1 MGTLASKSN
10 GFSESRVN
18 HKVGQ
23 SSYKDLSTANDSTSG
38 PASNKASSTNSNHG
52 SWENRTT
59 YSTTSNSLKSASV
72 SSSLS
77 TTSIETVVTS
87 AERSASICSQRS
99 LPSQSSL
106 IPPPPRMSLSVNG
119 MLPPTNSMVGRL
131 LGYQH
136 SNGNSSASGRAVSP
150 LSSKKDPTA
159 SSTSSSDVDAISTS
173 LEKSRL
179 HDNQFSRQL
188 DNTNGNN
195 RRRYVSESW
204 RRQNSESAAAS
215 YSYPKQQQPL
225 WSSSPKDP
233 LKVVNLPVEQ
243 MKRPVYP
250 LKMSKNSYSAAEN
263 SNPQP
268 RDTLHLTFFLHWL
281 RNDLIEESKFLTIT
295 IRWLIQEKK

>member
-38 PASNKASSTNSNHG
+38 KASSTNSNHG
-52 SWENRTT
+52 PWENRTT

-106 IPPPPRMSLSVNG
+106 IPPPRMSLSVNG

-159 SSTSSSDVDAISTS
+159 STSNSDVDAISTS

>member
-10 GFSESRVN
+10 GYSEPRVS

-38 PASNKASSTNSNHG
+38 STSNKIPSSTNSNHG
-52 SWENRTT
+52 SWELRSP
-59 YSTTSNSLKSASV
+59 YSTTSNSFKSASASSSS

-77 TTSIETVVTS
+77 TTPAESVVTS
-87 AERSASICSQRS
+87 TERSVSSCSQRS

-106 IPPPPRMSLSVNG
+106 IPPRMSLSVNG
-119 MLPPTNSMVGRL
+119 MLPPTNGMVGKL
-131 LGYQH
+131 FGYHH
-136 SNGNSSASGRAVSP
+136 SNGNSSSAGGRAMSP

-159 SSTSSSDVDAISTS
+159 SSSNSDVDAITTS

-179 HDNQFSRQL
+179 HDNQFGRQL

-215 YSYPKQQQPL
+215 YSFPKQQQPL
-225 WSSSPKDP
+225 WSSSPKDQI
-233 LKVVNLPVEQ
+233 KVVNLPVEQ

-250 LKMSKNSYSAAEN
+250 LKMSKNSYSSAE
-263 SNPQP
+263 SSKTQP
-268 RDTLHLTFFLHWL
+268 RDTLHLTFFLH
-281 RNDLIEESKFLTIT
+281 
-295 IRWLIQEKK
+295 